1 MNLTV
6 TFKRSGRT
14 VAWTEAESLL
24 AFAEHDGT
32 DAPFSCGAGVCG
44 TCAAALLAGD
54 VTYVEDPLYLPDPGV
69 VLLCCTTPK
78 TSVVLDL

>member
-1 MNLTV
+1 MTITV
-6 TFKRSGRT
+6 TFKASGRT
-14 VAWTEAESLL
+14 VDWTEADSLL
-24 AFAEHDGT
+24 TFAEDNGI

-44 TCAAALLAGD
+44 TCATALLAGD
-54 VTYVEDPLYLPDPGV
+54 VTYVEDPLYMPDPGV

>member
-1 MNLTV
+1 MTVTV
-6 TFKRSGRT
+6 TFKTSGRT
-14 VAWTEAESLL
+14 VAWTEADSLL
-24 AFAEHDGT
+24 AFAEEHGI

-44 TCAAALLAGD
+44 TCATTLLEGD